1 MSGVKTKWISIGMV
15 LFVFLSPRW
24 SRAQDSGLS
33 ISYVVGVYQPS
44 LRTFNK
50 ILGDPSLSILQ
61 DPNYLLPRNRLLP
74 VEVRDIIAPQITGNA
89 NYGLEVQWEATEKF
103 SLVGTLSIWNGEAK
117 ASDVITTFL
126 RQDLPPVLAPRTATY
141 DLNISQIW
149 LGWKYTL
156 FQDPDKGR
164 FFVNIGLV
172 GISIANLMMDSV
184 IKVNSPQLN
193 FASVSSTEAQG
204 IAFTSR
210 LGIGGEYFITPWFSF
225 GVNTNYVIGS
235 SSRVKVKRH
244 FKSSF
249 FDIPAP
255 PPETQDLAN
264 VPPVPQNGDTL
275 TYATVRTQ
283 NITDI
288 CDPPARDEQGNVL
301 PNTCSRSPQAAGHP
315 LELELNGFQVSASL
329 RFYF

>member
-1 MSGVKTKWISIGMV
+1 MNGVRTKWISIGVV
-15 LFVFLSPRW
+15 LFVFLFPGLSA
-24 SRAQDSGLS
+24 AQDSGLS
-33 ISYVVGVYQPS
+33 VAYVVGVYQPS

-74 VEVRDIIAPQITGNA
+74 VEVRDIIAPQITGNT

-103 SLVGTLSIWNGEAK
+103 SLVGTLSLWNGQSR

-126 RQDLPPVLAPRTATY
+126 RQDLPPVDVPRTATY
-141 DLNISQIW
+141 DLTITQLW
-149 LGWKYTL
+149 FGWKYTL

-164 FFVNIGLV
+164 FFVNVGLV
-172 GISIANLMMDSV
+172 GVSIANLMMDSV
-184 IKVNSPQLN
+184 LKVTSPELN

-225 GVNTNYVIGS
+225 GVNSSYVIGS
-235 SSRVKVKRH
+235 SSRIKVKRH
-244 FKSSF
+244 FQSSF

-255 PPETQDLAN
+255 PPETLDLAN
-264 VPPVPQNGDTL
+264 IPPLPETGDAL
-275 TYATVRTQ
+275 TYARVQTQ

-288 CDPPARDEQGNVL
+288 CDPPARDDQGNAL
-301 PNTCSRSPQAAGHP
+301 PNTCAKSPQGAGHP
-315 LELELNGFQVSASL
+315 LELELNGFQVAASF